1 MCRSSSESLTNTG
14 TITWTSL
21 YSQYSAGAWSCLGTG
36 PSHETA
42 RKACPHVRAHPQPP
56 SASSAPS
63 LPALRA
69 ALKSGKIHLRAQ
81 ATAAQASD
89 EGTSGEV
96 ACVGGGQRWPTHL
109 TGSAS
114 SGSSG
119 DDRSRARSSAIV
131 PPQAE
136 RPSLR
141 MVHRIGALTANEFK
155 DEFSGRAPLVLDGFN
170 PDLRCWDVR
179 RPLEDSAF
187 GVQAKR
193 FLNGSGGHDAA
204 HHHPPSRCG
213 SQVLAA

>member
-141 MVHRIGALTANEFK
+141 AAALMAAAARARAKCGARYQQYQEQARDGASVLR
-155 DEFSGRAPLVLDGFN
+155 RAPAVTTLLTISR
-170 PDLRCWDVR
+170 LHDVAR
-179 RPLEDSAF
+179 RA
-187 GVQAKR
+187 
-193 FLNGSGGHDAA
+193 
-204 HHHPPSRCG
+204 